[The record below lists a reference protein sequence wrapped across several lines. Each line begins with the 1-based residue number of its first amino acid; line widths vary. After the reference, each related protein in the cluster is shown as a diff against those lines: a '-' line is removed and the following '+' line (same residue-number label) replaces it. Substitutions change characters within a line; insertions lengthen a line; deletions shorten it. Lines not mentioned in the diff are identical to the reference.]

1 MRNQYF
7 KTRARAMIAAAVLVG
22 MVPTFAGGCFGT
34 FQLTQKVYDFNR
46 TISHDKW
53 IQWFAFLVFAIVPI
67 YLISVGVD
75 LISAN
80 SVEFWD
86 GRNPITAYGPNGEIL
101 TATPVSSGMVRLEI
115 TDAKGSK
122 HTLLLVR
129 EAESVAAFSTS
140 GSVLARVADVNG
152 KPAIVGGLLAR
163 EP

>member
-1 MRNQYF
+1 
-7 KTRARAMIAAAVLVG
+7 L
-22 MVPTFAGGCFGT
+22 
-34 FQLTQKVYDFNR
+34 
-46 TISHDKW
+46 
-53 IQWFAFLVFAIVPI
+53 
-67 YLISVGVD
+67 
-75 LISAN
+75 AN
-80 SVEFWD
+80 SVEFWG

-101 TATPVSSGMVRLEI
+101 TATPVSDGMVRLEI

-129 EAESVAAFSTS
+129 EAESIAAFSTS